1 MRKTTYILVF
11 ALMFLQA
18 FRLSAQTEEAVDLVH
33 RGDSL
38 RLQYRFEDAA
48 DVYLSASE
56 MLVDSLLTPEDSL
69 FKLDVSDRILMAENG
84 LSMSDY
90 VYVPN
95 VVARH
100 RFPIDDFYLYYPLA
114 DGVWRPSPSQLDTAA
129 HEFSKAS
136 YVPEESKAIYWS
148 ATDKDGIRNIF
159 HSEYQDTV
167 WSVPAL
173 LNEHMTSP
181 SDEIYPMLS
190 PDGTKL
196 YFSSAGLYGVGGYDI
211 YVSEWDE
218 ATGEWSVPVNMGFPY
233 SSPYDD
239 FLYVATDD
247 LKYSVFASNRDCS
260 RDSVNVYVLE
270 FDSMPVRRAVT
281 DPDELKEI
289 MSLVPAQMNAGGT
302 ASEVEADIPENLD
315 TRRYMLKMSEVRALR
330 DSIDRLG
337 AKVEDARIV
346 YDEEAVLDGEFALVT
361 LRDSLARATA
371 ILQDIEMEFLFS
383 GVIIDPDKLLAEAD
397 REIAVQTADF
407 VFTRNNPGEALALNM
422 LEPEPEFDYSF
433 KILEEGQFA
442 ADNTL
447 PSGLVYQ
454 IQMFSSNEKVGTS
467 KLKGLSPVFES
478 RTAAGRYI
486 YRVGLFQNY
495 SDVLANLNSVKRAG
509 FRSAFIVA
517 FNDGKEL
524 NVATA
529 RTMEAEQK
537 DKYFYEVRIDTA
549 GGELDSLA
557 ADGIRQQAPDKDIAR
572 VEMADG
578 TNVFVVGPFT
588 DKFKADNLAA
598 FINAMGIGE
607 AKCVEIPQKK

>member
-1 MRKTTYILVF
+1 MRKTTYIIVF
-11 ALMFLQA
+11 ALLFLQA
-18 FRLSAQTEEAVDLVH
+18 FRLSAQTEKAVDLVH

-48 DVYLSASE
+48 DAYLSASE
-56 MLVDSLLTPEDSL
+56 MLVDSLLTAEDSL
-69 FKLDVSDRILMAENG
+69 FKLDISDRMLMAENG
-84 LSMSDY
+84 LNMSDY

-100 RFPIDDFYLYYPLA
+100 MFSIDDFYLYYPLA
-114 DGVWRPSPSQLDTAA
+114 DGVWRHSPSQLDTVA
-129 HEFSKAS
+129 HEYSKAS
-136 YVPEESKAIYWS
+136 YVPEGSKTIYWS
-148 ATDKDGIRNIF
+148 AADKDGIRNIF
-159 HSEYQDTV
+159 RSEYQDTV

-190 PDGTKL
+190 PDGKKL

-218 ATGEWSVPVNMGFPY
+218 VAGEWAVPVNMGFPY

-239 FLYVATDD
+239 FLFVGTDD

-289 MSLVPAQMNAGGT
+289 MSLAPAQNAGGST
-302 ASEVEADIPENLD
+302 SEVEADIPENLD

-337 AKVEDARIV
+337 AQVEDARIV

-407 VFTRNNPGEALALNM
+407 VFTRNNPGAALSLNM

-433 KILEEGQFA
+433 KIMEEGQFA

-454 IQMFSSNEKVGTS
+454 IQMFSSNEKAGVS

-478 RTAAGRYI
+478 RTATGRYI
-486 YRVGLFQNY
+486 YRVGLFRSY
-495 SDVLANLNSVKRAG
+495 SDVLSNLNSVKRAG

-517 FNDGKEL
+517 FKDGKEV

-529 RTMEAEQK
+529 RSMETEK
-537 DKYFYEVRIDTA
+537 REKFFYEVRIDTES
-549 GGELDSLA
+549 GELDSTA

-572 VEMADG
+572 VEMPDG

-588 DKFKADNLAA
+588 DKAKADNLAA
-598 FINAMGIGE
+598 FINAMGIGD
-607 AKCVEIPQKK
+607 AKCVEKQR

>member
-11 ALMFLQA
+11 ALMFLQV
-18 FRLSAQTEEAVDLVH
+18 FRLSAQTENAKDLVH
-33 RGDSL
+33 MGDSL

-48 DVYLSASE
+48 DAYLSASE
-56 MLVDSLLTPEDSL
+56 MLVDSLLTQEDSL
-69 FKLDVSDRILMAENG
+69 FKLDMSDRILMAENG
-84 LSMSDY
+84 LSMMDY

-100 RFPIDDFYLYYPLA
+100 RFSIDDFYLYYPLA
-114 DGVWRPSPSQLDTAA
+114 DGVWRPSPSQLDTVA
-129 HEFSKAS
+129 HEFYKAS
-136 YVPEESKAIYWS
+136 YVPEGSDAIYWS
-148 ATDKDGIRNIF
+148 AADKDGIRNIF
-159 HSEYQDTV
+159 HSECQDTV

-196 YFSSAGLYGVGGYDI
+196 YFSSPGLYGVGGYDI
-211 YVSEWDE
+211 YVSEWDS
-218 ATGEWSVPVNMGFPY
+218 ATGEWAVPVNMGFPY

-239 FLYVATDD
+239 FLFVSTDD
-247 LKYSVFASNRDCS
+247 AKYSVFASNRDCS

-270 FDSMPVRRAVT
+270 FDSMPVRRAVD
-281 DPDELKEI
+281 DPDELREI
-289 MSLVPAQMNAGGT
+289 MTLAPAQMNTGS
-302 ASEVEADIPENLD
+302 ASSEIEADIPENLD

-337 AKVEDARIV
+337 AKVEDARVV
-346 YDEEAVLDGEFALVT
+346 YDEEAVLDGEFALAA
-361 LRDSLARATA
+361 LRDSLSRATA

-383 GVIIDPDKLLAEAD
+383 GVVIDPDKLLAEAD

-407 VFTRNNPGEALALNM
+407 VFTRNNPGEALSLNI

-433 KILEEGQFA
+433 RIMDVGQFA

-454 IQMFSSNEKVGTS
+454 IQMFSSSEKAGVS

-478 RTAAGRYI
+478 RTATGRYI

-495 SDVLANLNSVKRAG
+495 TDVLANLNSVKRAG

-529 RTMEAEQK
+529 RLLEAENRETIL
-537 DKYFYEVRIDTA
+537 YEVRIDTES
-549 GGELDSLA
+549 GELETLA
-557 ADGIRQQAPDKDIAR
+557 ADAIRQQAPDKDIAR
-572 VEMADG
+572 VEMPDG
-578 TNVFVVGPFT
+578 TNMFVVGPFT
-588 DKFKADNLAA
+588 DKAKADNLAS
-598 FINAMGIGE
+598 FISAMGVGD
-607 AKCVEIPQKK
+607 ASCVERKR

>member
-11 ALMFLQA
+11 ALMFLQV
-18 FRLSAQTEEAVDLVH
+18 FRLSAQTENAKDLVH
-33 RGDSL
+33 MGDSL

-48 DVYLSASE
+48 DAYLSASE
-56 MLVDSLLTPEDSL
+56 MLVDSLLTQEDSL

-84 LSMSDY
+84 LSMMDY

-100 RFPIDDFYLYYPLA
+100 RFSIDDFYLYYPLA
-114 DGVWRPSPSQLDTAA
+114 DGVWRPSPSQLDTVA
-129 HEFSKAS
+129 HEFYKAS
-136 YVPEESKAIYWS
+136 YVPEGSDAIYWS
-148 ATDKDGIRNIF
+148 AADKDGIRNIF
-159 HSEYQDTV
+159 HSECQDTV

-196 YFSSAGLYGVGGYDI
+196 YFSSPGLYGVGGYDI
-211 YVSEWDE
+211 YVSEWDS
-218 ATGEWSVPVNMGFPY
+218 ATGEWAVPVNMGFPY

-239 FLYVATDD
+239 FLFVSTDD
-247 LKYSVFASNRDCS
+247 AKYSVFASNRDCS

-270 FDSMPVRRAVT
+270 FDSMPVRRAVD
-281 DPDELKEI
+281 DPDELREI
-289 MSLVPAQMNAGGT
+289 MTLAPAQMNTGS
-302 ASEVEADIPENLD
+302 ASSEIEADIPENLD

-337 AKVEDARIV
+337 AKVEDARVV
-346 YDEEAVLDGEFALVT
+346 YDEEAVLDGEFALAA
-361 LRDSLARATA
+361 LRDSLSRATA

-383 GVIIDPDKLLAEAD
+383 GVVIDPDKLLAEAD

-407 VFTRNNPGEALALNM
+407 VFTRNNPGEALSLNI

-433 KILEEGQFA
+433 RIMDVGQFA

-454 IQMFSSNEKVGTS
+454 IQMFSSSVKAGVS

-478 RTAAGRYI
+478 RTATGRYI

-495 SDVLANLNSVKRAG
+495 TDVLANLNSVKRAG

-529 RTMEAEQK
+529 RLLEAENRETIL
-537 DKYFYEVRIDTA
+537 YEVRIDTES
-549 GGELDSLA
+549 GELETLA
-557 ADGIRQQAPDKDIAR
+557 ADAIRQQAPDKDIAR
-572 VEMADG
+572 VEMPDG
-578 TNVFVVGPFT
+578 TNMFVVGPFT
-588 DKFKADNLAA
+588 DKAKADNLAS
-598 FINAMGIGE
+598 FISAMGVGD
-607 AKCVEIPQKK
+607 ARCVERKR

>member
-1 MRKTTYILVF
+1 MRKTTYIFVF
-11 ALMFLQA
+11 ALLFMQV
-18 FRLSAQTEEAVDLVH
+18 FRLSAQTEKAVDLVH

-48 DVYLSASE
+48 DAYLSASE
-56 MLVDSLLTPEDSL
+56 MLVDSLLTAEDSL
-69 FKLDVSDRILMAENG
+69 FKLDISDRMLMAENG
-84 LSMSDY
+84 LNMSDY

-100 RFPIDDFYLYYPLA
+100 MFSTDDFYLYYPLS
-114 DGVWRPSPSQLDTAA
+114 DGVWRHSPSQLDTVA
-129 HEFSKAS
+129 HEYSKAS
-136 YVPEESKAIYWS
+136 YVPEGSRTIYWS
-148 ATDKDGIRNIF
+148 AADKDGIRNIF
-159 HSEYQDTV
+159 RSEYQDTV

-190 PDGTKL
+190 PDGKKL

-218 ATGEWSVPVNMGFPY
+218 VAGEWAVPVNMGFPY

-239 FLYVATDD
+239 FLFVGTDD

-281 DPDELKEI
+281 DPDELKEV
-289 MSLVPAQMNAGGT
+289 MSLVPVQVNAGGST
-302 ASEVEADIPENLD
+302 SEIEADIPENLD

-337 AKVEDARIV
+337 AQVEDARIV

-383 GVIIDPDKLLAEAD
+383 GVVIDPDKLLAEAD

-407 VFTRNNPGEALALNM
+407 VFTRNNPGAPLSLNI

-433 KILEEGQFA
+433 KIMDVGQFA

-454 IQMFSSNEKVGTS
+454 IQIFSSNEKVGVS

-478 RTAAGRYI
+478 RTASGRYI
-486 YRVGLFQNY
+486 YRVGLFQSY

-517 FNDGKEL
+517 FKDGKEM
-524 NVATA
+524 NVASA
-529 RTMEAEQK
+529 RAIEAEQK
-537 DKYFYEVRIDTA
+537 DRYFYEVRIDTA

-572 VEMADG
+572 VEMPDG

-588 DKFKADNLAA
+588 DKVKADNLAA
-598 FINAMGIGE
+598 FINAMGIGD
-607 AKCVEIPQKK
+607 ARCVEKQK

>member
-18 FRLSAQTEEAVDLVH
+18 FRLSAQTEEAMDLVH

-48 DVYLSASE
+48 DAYMSASE
-56 MLVDSLLTPEDSL
+56 MLVDSLLTQEDSL
-69 FKLDVSDRILMAENG
+69 FKLDISDRILMAENG
-84 LSMSDY
+84 LSMADY

-100 RFPIDDFYLYYPLA
+100 GFSIDDFYLYYPLP
-114 DGVWRPSPSQLDTAA
+114 DGVWRSSPSQLDSVI
-129 HEFSKAS
+129 HDFSKAS
-136 YVPEESKAIYWS
+136 YVPDGSKAIYWS
-148 ATDKDGIRNIF
+148 AADKDGIRNIF
-159 HSEYQDTV
+159 RSEYQDTV

-173 LNEHMTSP
+173 LNEQMTSP

-196 YFSSAGLYGVGGYDI
+196 YFSSNGLYGVGGYDI

-218 ATGEWSVPVNMGFPY
+218 AAGEWAVPVNMGFPY

-239 FLYVATDD
+239 FLYISTDD
-247 LKYSVFASNRDCS
+247 AKYSVFASNRDCS
-260 RDSVNVYVLE
+260 SDSVNVYVLE

-281 DPDELKEI
+281 DPEELKEI
-289 MSLVPAQMNAGGT
+289 MALIPAQMDAG
-302 ASEVEADIPENLD
+302 SSSSDVEADIPENLD
-315 TRRYMLKMSEVRALR
+315 TRRYMHKMSEVRALR

-337 AKVEDARIV
+337 AKIEDARIV
-346 YDEEAVLDGEFALVT
+346 YDEEAVLDGEFEMVT

-407 VFTRNNPGEALALNM
+407 VFTKNNMGEALSLNM

-433 KILEEGQFA
+433 KIMDEGQFA

-454 IQMFSSNEKVGTS
+454 IQMFSSTEKAGVS

-478 RTAAGRYI
+478 RTATGRYI

-517 FNDGKEL
+517 FSDGKEI

-529 RTMEAEQK
+529 RSMETEK
-537 DKYFYEVRIDTA
+537 REKFFYEVRIDTE
-549 GGELDSLA
+549 GGELDSTV

-572 VEMADG
+572 VEMPDG
-578 TNVFVVGPFT
+578 TNMFVVGPFT
-588 DKFKADNLAA
+588 DKAKADNLAA
-598 FINAMGIGE
+598 FVNAMGIGG

>member
-18 FRLSAQTEEAVDLVH
+18 FRLSAQTEEAMDLVH

-38 RLQYRFEDAA
+38 RLQYHFEDAA
-48 DVYLSASE
+48 DAYLSASE
-56 MLVDSLLTPEDSL
+56 MLVDSLLTQEDSL
-69 FKLDVSDRILMAENG
+69 FKLDISDRILMAENG
-84 LSMSDY
+84 LSMADY

-100 RFPIDDFYLYYPLA
+100 GFSIDDFYLYYPLP
-114 DGVWRPSPSQLDTAA
+114 DGVWRSSPSQLDSVI
-129 HEFSKAS
+129 HDFSKAS
-136 YVPEESKAIYWS
+136 YVPDGSKAIYWS
-148 ATDKDGIRNIF
+148 AADKDGIRNIF
-159 HSEYQDTV
+159 RSEYQDTV

-173 LNEHMTSP
+173 LNEQMTSP

-196 YFSSAGLYGVGGYDI
+196 YFSSNGLYGVGGYDI

-218 ATGEWSVPVNMGFPY
+218 AAGEWAVPVNMGFPY

-239 FLYVATDD
+239 FLYISTDD
-247 LKYSVFASNRDCS
+247 AKYSVFASNRDCS
-260 RDSVNVYVLE
+260 SDSVNVYVLE

-281 DPDELKEI
+281 DPEELKEI
-289 MSLVPAQMNAGGT
+289 MALIPAQMDAG
-302 ASEVEADIPENLD
+302 SSSSDVEADIPENLD
-315 TRRYMLKMSEVRALR
+315 TRRYMHKMSEVRALR

-337 AKVEDARIV
+337 AKIEDARIV
-346 YDEEAVLDGEFALVT
+346 YDEEAVLDGEFEMVT

-407 VFTRNNPGEALALNM
+407 VFTKNNMGEALSLNM

-433 KILEEGQFA
+433 KIMDEGQFA

-454 IQMFSSNEKVGTS
+454 IQMFSSTEKAGVS

-517 FNDGKEL
+517 FSDGKEI

-529 RTMEAEQK
+529 RSMETEK
-537 DKYFYEVRIDTA
+537 REKFFYEVRIDTE
-549 GGELDSLA
+549 GGELDSTV

-572 VEMADG
+572 VEMPDG
-578 TNVFVVGPFT
+578 TNMFVVGPFT
-588 DKFKADNLAA
+588 DKAKADNLAA
-598 FINAMGIGE
+598 FVNAMGIGG